1 MSGNFD
7 ALVAQY
13 QGDVTKNTE
22 KYNVL
27 KDLDLFVLDNSIR
40 ESTVGK
46 QTQLFALLQY
56 LMFIVIGLRNMIYS
70 KLKRIRM

>member
-13 QGDVTKNTE
+13 HGDVTKNTE

-46 QTQLFALLQY
+46 YTIFFALSQY
-56 LMFIVIGLRNMIYS
+56 FTFMVIGLRNTFCG
-70 KLKRIRM
+70 KV